1 MVQCSGAQGFP
12 VPLPGEDAL
21 VFRVIRLPIVVVAT
35 AVVALTA
42 AAEPVSLDLR
52 RQVVDGSYLIQHWDL
67 SDGLPQASIT
77 DVAQCDDGF
86 LWLATFG
93 GLVRFDGLEFRSM
106 GGAPTSVG
114 WNPRVTA
121 LEAGADCCV
130 WVGLENGGVVRI
142 TDGVFADIEQPDA
155 LRNATIWDLAEG
167 PGGLIVAADR
177 GSWLLADERWV
188 RLADPAHSGEST
200 GVAAAWDSEGRAWV
214 GGPGGLYRFEPD
226 GSQGASLPLP
236 TGVSG
241 LRADDRGGLWI
252 GGHGV
257 VAYAQ
262 GDDVWLHPDP
272 GDGLTA
278 VKDVVTDGEGDLWV
292 VDSWT
297 IRLLGSE
304 IEVRGALLGGTFP
317 PPIQSWSSPSSLRC
331 AFGDRERNLWVGS
344 DGRGMWR
351 FGRQEFQRYGVDSGL
366 RSPAVSVMMGDGAGG
381 LWVATG
387 CEGLVRMR
395 GGQIDAAP
403 LDLPDKGCCR
413 ALLRAADGALW
424 VGNGH
429 KIHRFVEVDDGFDEV
444 DVFEASHAV
453 VALAEEASGVVW
465 AGTAGGG
472 VLRIHDG
479 KVTSFGQEQGL
490 GGEHVHAV
498 VAGGDGTVWFG
509 HRSGSSLWR
518 EGSWTTYG
526 EADGHPP
533 GVVRAF
539 LLDDDGTLWIGTYGG
554 GLARFR
560 GGQFHRYTTHEGL
573 YDDVVSRI
581 LDDGQGWLWM
591 NGNRGVSRV
600 RRDDLEAHAAGT
612 IETVRC
618 SPFPTGEGNGGAQ
631 PAGWKDDD
639 GRLWF
644 PTIDGLVEFDSHDV
658 QVNTVAPVLY
668 LESALMD
675 STPLSLDGVTR
686 VPPGHGDLEAHFTAA
701 SLRRPELVRFEYRL
715 LGHDEE
721 WASVG
726 DARSVYYAQLPRG
739 EHVIEFRAINED
751 DVPSAEPVRLA
762 YHLSSHFYQ
771 TWWFTLLLAGALIAA
786 GTVLGLSRARQLREH
801 NRALRQEIR
810 SRERVQ
816 AEKREL
822 ERRLANAQQLEA
834 LGRLAGGIAHDFNN
848 TLTVVEGNADLLRLV
863 LKPDP
868 DTRIDRCIHE
878 IVECSHRANRM
889 IRQLL
894 AFGRKQTL
902 ESEVL
907 DPGEVV
913 TRLQSMFR
921 RLLRDDVE
929 LQILVE
935 PGAGLIFADRSQ
947 AEQALANLLINAGD
961 AMPAGGQVTV
971 TVAPT
976 DPEQVRRD
984 HPAIQ
989 LEGEHVRISVEDSG
1003 EGIPTD
1009 VLSRIFEP
1017 FFSTKPVGQGTGLGL
1032 ASVHGFVTQS
1042 AGHIGVVSEV
1052 DRGSRF
1058 DIYMPCAEGETIDEA
1073 VPEAEES
1080 LPWGSETIL
1089 LCDDDD
1095 MVRESMAGVLEAQGY
1110 RVIRAEDGSRAL
1122 VALQEQGD
1130 RIAALV
1136 TDVVMPE
1143 INGSD
1148 LALQARAMRP
1158 NIRVLFVTGYALD
1171 VELATMDDELAD
1183 VLPKPFSAA
1192 ALLHQ
1197 LRDLLDR

>member
-1 MVQCSGAQGFP
+1 MAS
-12 VPLPGEDAL
+12 
-21 VFRVIRLPIVVVAT
+21 RTHRLPFVALALAVVVAHT
-35 AVVALTA
+35 S

-86 LWLATFG
+86 LWLVTFG

-121 LEAGADCCV
+121 LEAGVECCV

-142 TDGVFADIEQPDA
+142 TDGVFEDVEQPDA
-155 LRNATIWDLAEG
+155 LRNATVWDLANG

-177 GSWLLADERWV
+177 GSWLFAEGRWV
-188 RLADPAHSGEST
+188 RLADPLHDGVST

-214 GGPGGLYRFEPD
+214 GGPRGLYRFEPD
-226 GSQGASLPLP
+226 GSHGASLPLP

-257 VAYAQ
+257 VAYAL
-262 GDDVWLHPDP
+262 GDELRFHPDP
-272 GDGLTA
+272 GDGLTV
-278 VKDVVTDGEGDLWV
+278 VKDVVTDGEGDLWI
-292 VDSWT
+292 VDTRT

-304 IEVRGALLGGTFP
+304 AEVREALLEGAAP
-317 PPIQSWSSPSSLRC
+317 PPIHQWTAPNSLRC

-351 FGRQEFQRYGVDSGL
+351 FGRQEFKHYGLDSGL
-366 RSPAVSVMMGDGAGG
+366 PAASLGVMMEDGEGG
-381 LWVATG
+381 LWVAAG

-395 GGQIDAAP
+395 DGRFVAAP
-403 LDLPDKGCCR
+403 PELPAKGCCR

-424 VGNGH
+424 VGDGNQL
-429 KIHRFVEVDDGFDEV
+429 HRYLETDGAYTET
-444 DVFEASHAV
+444 DVFEASHPV
-453 VALAEEASGVVW
+453 VALAEEAGGVVW

-472 VLRIHDG
+472 VLRIRG
-479 KVTSFGQEQGL
+479 EEVTSFGEDQGM

-498 VAGGDGTVWFG
+498 VAGNDGTVWFG

-518 EGSWTTYG
+518 GGSWTTYG

-554 GLARFR
+554 GLARLQD
-560 GGQFHRYTTHEGL
+560 GQFHRYTTHEGL
-573 YDDVVSRI
+573 YDDVVSRV

-600 RRDDLEAHAAGT
+600 RRDDLEAHAEGT
-612 IETVRC
+612 IESVRC

-631 PAGWKDDD
+631 PAGWMADD

-644 PTIDGLVEFDSHDV
+644 PTIDGLVEFDSRDV
-658 QVNTVAPVLY
+658 QVNTVPPVLY

-675 STPLSLDGVTR
+675 STAMSPGSVTR

-715 LGHDEE
+715 LGRDEE

-726 DARSVYYAQLPRG
+726 GSRSVFYAQMPRG

-801 NRALRQEIR
+801 NLALRQEIR
-810 SRERVQ
+810 TRERVQ

-935 PGAGLIFADRSQ
+935 PDAGLIFADRSQ

-976 DPEQVRRD
+976 DPGQVRHD
-984 HPAIQ
+984 HPAIE
-989 LEGEHVRISVEDSG
+989 LEGEHVRISVEDTG
-1003 EGIPTD
+1003 EGIPAD

-1042 AGHIGVVSEV
+1042 AGQIGVISEV

-1058 DIYMPCAEGETIDEA
+1058 DIYMPCAEGETPDEVVA
-1073 VPEAEES
+1073 EAEDS

-1122 VALQEQGD
+1122 LALQEQGD

-1148 LALQARAMRP
+1148 LALQARALRP
-1158 NIRVLFVTGYALD
+1158 DIRVLFVTGYALD
-1171 VELATMDDELAD
+1171 VELATMDDDLAD

-1197 LRDLLDR
+1197 LRELLDR

>member
-1 MVQCSGAQGFP
+1 MAP
-12 VPLPGEDAL
+12 
-21 VFRVIRLPIVVVAT
+21 RVHSSLIIAVAT
-35 AVVALTA
+35 VVVVALTA

-93 GLVRFDGLEFRSM
+93 GLVRFDGLEFRSV

-121 LEAGADCCV
+121 LEAGTGCCV

-142 TDGVFADIEQPDA
+142 SDGVFTDVEQPDA
-155 LRNATIWDLAEG
+155 LRNATVWDLDEG
-167 PGGLIVAADR
+167 PGGLIVAAER
-177 GSWLLADERWV
+177 GSWLYTDGRWV
-188 RLADPAHSGEST
+188 RLADPGHDGEST
-200 GVAAAWDSEGRAWV
+200 GVAAAWDSAGRAWV
-214 GGPGGLYRFEPD
+214 GGPDGLYGFDPD

-236 TGVSG
+236 TGVSA
-241 LRADDRGGLWI
+241 LRADDQGGLWI
-252 GGHGV
+252 GGQGV
-257 VAYAQ
+257 VAYARG
-262 GDDVWLHPDP
+262 GDLWLHP
-272 GDGLTA
+272 GLGEGLTG
-278 VKDVVTDGEGDLWV
+278 VKDVVTDGEGDLWI
-292 VDSWT
+292 VDAWT
-297 IRLLGSE
+297 IRHLGSE
-304 IEVRGALLGGTFP
+304 VEVRDALLGGTTP
-317 PPIQSWSSPSSLRC
+317 PPVHEWTAPSTLRC

-344 DGRGMWR
+344 DGRGLWR
-351 FGRQEFQRYGVDSGL
+351 FGRQEFEHFGVADGL
-366 RSPAVSVMMGDGAGG
+366 PSAGVSVMMGDGAGG
-381 LWVATG
+381 LWVAAG

-395 GGQIDAAP
+395 DGRFVAAP
-403 LDLPDKGCCR
+403 SPLPAKGCCR

-429 KIHRFVEVDDGFDEV
+429 GIHRYVETADGIAET
-444 DVFEASHAV
+444 DVFEATHMV
-453 VALAEEASGVVW
+453 VALAEEADGTVW

-472 VLRIHDG
+472 VLRIHEG
-479 KVTSFGQEQGL
+479 VATSFGQDQGL

-498 VAGGDGTVWFG
+498 VAAGDGTVWFG

-518 EGSWTTYG
+518 EGSWTTYT

-554 GLARFR
+554 GLARFQDGR
-560 GGQFHRYTTHEGL
+560 FHRYTTREGL

-600 RRDDLEAHAAGT
+600 RRADLEAHAAGT
-612 IETVRC
+612 LESLRC

-631 PAGWKDDD
+631 PAGFRGED
-639 GRLWF
+639 GHLWF
-644 PTIDGLVEFDSHDV
+644 PTIDGLVGFDSRDV

-668 LESALMD
+668 LESANMD
-675 STPLSLDGVTR
+675 STPLSPVGVTR
-686 VPPGHGDLEAHFTAA
+686 VPPGHGDLEVRFTAA

-715 LGHDEE
+715 LGRDRD
-721 WASVG
+721 WISLGAS
-726 DARSVYYAQLPRG
+726 RSVHYAQLPRG

-751 DVPSAEPVRLA
+751 DVPSAAPVRLA
-762 YHLSSHFYQ
+762 YRLSSHFYQ
-771 TWWFTLLLAGALIAA
+771 TWWFTLLLAGALLAA
-786 GTVLGLSRARQLREH
+786 GGLLGLSRARQLREH
-801 NRALRQEIR
+801 NLALRQEIR
-810 SRERVQ
+810 TRERVQ

-863 LKPDP
+863 LKPEP
-868 DTRIDRCIHE
+868 KSRIDRCIHE

-902 ESEVL
+902 ESEIL

-913 TRLQSMFR
+913 ARLQSMFR

-935 PGAGLIFADRSQ
+935 PDAGLIFADRSQ

-971 TVAPT
+971 TVAPA

-984 HPAIQ
+984 HPDIR
-989 LEGEHVRISVEDSG
+989 LEGQHVRISVEDTG
-1003 EGIPTD
+1003 EGIPAD
-1009 VLSRIFEP
+1009 VRSRIFEP

-1042 AGHIGVVSEV
+1042 AGQIGVVSEL

-1058 DIYMPCAEGETIDEA
+1058 DIYMPCAEGEAPAEA
-1073 VPEAEES
+1073 VPEAEDS

-1110 RVIRAEDGSRAL
+1110 HVIPAEDGRHAL
-1122 VALQEQGD
+1122 IALQEHGD
-1130 RIAALV
+1130 RVAALV

-1148 LALQARAMRP
+1148 LAIQARAMRP
-1158 NIRVLFVTGYALD
+1158 DIRVLFVTGYAHD
-1171 VELATMDDELAD
+1171 VELATMDDDLAD

-1192 ALLHQ
+1192 ALLQH
-1197 LRDLLDR
+1197 LRELLDR